1 MGGRRGVSEEREPLK
16 TQLSTAAAVLLC
28 GAFAVGC
35 NSKVKE
41 CNQVADIVN
50 ENVDALHKIE
60 RDLRAANDPGEEGKQ
75 AQAMVTAVQDATQK
89 LEALNIGTDGL
100 KPLVAAYVSM
110 LKQVEEGGKEI
121 VSQVEAA
128 GELTD
133 TKIDATLEAL
143 QNAQK
148 AVVAACEKP
157 SDDCPKVAAVFDA
170 FPNSVTDDEVG
181 PAFSKMGADLEKLE
195 LADGPVKTA
204 TTELIKVVKEKV
216 VLLEKAVRLQKAL
229 EAAGKKIDDA
239 VAQEDK
245 VVDDLNG
252 FCGAG

>member
-1 MGGRRGVSEEREPLK
+1 M
-16 TQLSTAAAVLLC
+16 
-28 GAFAVGC
+28 VGC

-60 RDLRAANDPGEEGKQ
+60 RDLRAANDPGEEGRQ
-75 AQAMVTAVQDATQK
+75 AQAMVTAVQDATRK
-89 LEALNIGTDGL
+89 LEALSVGTDGL
-100 KPLVAAYVSM
+100 KPLVAAYVGM

-133 TKIDATLEAL
+133 TKIEATLEAL
-143 QNAQK
+143 QGAQG
-148 AVVAACEKP
+148 AVVTACEQP
-157 SDDCPKVAAVFDA
+157 SDDCPKIAAIFDA
-170 FPNSVTDDEVG
+170 FPDSLTDEQVG
-181 PAFSKMGADLEKLE
+181 PAFAKMGADLEKLE

-216 VLLEKAVRLQKAL
+216 VLLEKAVQLQKAL

-239 VAQEDK
+239 VATEDK
-245 VVDDLNG
+245 VVDELNG
-252 FCGAG
+252 FCSAG